1 MDEVN
6 DHIVAL
12 FLTFTRLPIPA
23 AQKIAQLL
31 FDMAQAGLKGSAHV
45 AHSALWKAGAVTA
58 KHISGI
64 GKEGQVNIKTLT
76 NDEKELVTIPITR
89 ADLKDFQKQLK
100 KLGVTFAV
108 VKNPQTGE
116 LGIAVKAANL
126 SVIEHAMHDYL
137 EKAPVSKAEQTQVS
151 EQERAASSQQRSDNT
166 KAQDKK
172 LQAQKR
178 VAAEKQAATQ
188 TQKEAQSAKG
198 ADKVQEGTWSKP
210 KRAVYHTPDGDINT
224 LLSEKVLL
232 GGLVMQAFSC
242 GVAQIINA
250 KQNIVASNN
259 LSACAS
265 IEEVQGACEQLKGSV
280 SQKEYLQR
288 DGAGGLK
295 PPDTSVDPLPSGEK
309 TDFEKKLDS
318 AEVQAHTENKAHAK
332 QHTLA
337 RDKGLIR

>member
-12 FLTFTRLPIPA
+12 FCAFTRLPIPA

-31 FDMAQAGLKGSAHV
+31 FDMAQAGLKGTAHV
-45 AHSALWKAGAVTA
+45 AHSALWKAGAVGA
-58 KHISGI
+58 KHINGI

-89 ADLKDFQKQLK
+89 ADLKQFQKQLK
-100 KLGVTFAV
+100 KMGVTFAV

-137 EKAPVSKAEQTQVS
+137 EKAQVAQAEQAPVSQQV
-151 EQERAASSQQRSDNT
+151 
-166 KAQDKK
+166 
-172 LQAQKR
+172 QAQSTQSQSEKQ
-178 VAAEKQAATQ
+178 AQAKKQQEQKSAQSEKQAATQ
-188 TQKEAQSAKG
+188 TQREAQSSKGNAK
-198 ADKVQEGTWSKP
+198 AQEGTWSKP

-242 GVAQIINA
+242 GVAQIINS
-250 KQNIVASNN
+250 KQNVVASNN

-265 IEEVQGACEQLKGSV
+265 IEEVQSACEQLKGAV
-280 SQKEYLQR
+280 PQKEYLQR
-288 DGAGGLK
+288 DGAGRLK
-295 PPDTSVDPLPSGEK
+295 PPDTSVDPLPHGEK

-318 AEVQAHTENKAHAK
+318 AEVQAHTENKARAK
-332 QHTLA
+332 EHTLA

>member
-31 FDMAQAGLKGSAHV
+31 FDMAQAGLKGTAHV

-58 KHISGI
+58 KHINGI

-76 NDEKELVTIPITR
+76 NDEKELVTIPIMR
-89 ADLKDFQKQLK
+89 EDLKDFQKQLK
-100 KLGVTFAV
+100 KMGVTFAV

-137 EKAPVSKAEQTQVS
+137 EKAPVAQV
-151 EQERAASSQQRSDNT
+151 QQAPVSQQV
-166 KAQDKK
+166 
-172 LQAQKR
+172 QAQSTQSQSEKQAQAKKQQAQTR
-178 VAAEKQAATQ
+178 AQAEKQAATQ
-188 TQKEAQSAKG
+188 TQREAQSSKG

-224 LLSEKVLL
+224 LLSEKVLI

-242 GVAQIINA
+242 GVAQIINS
-250 KQNIVASNN
+250 KQNVVASNN

-265 IEEVQGACEQLKGSV
+265 IEEVQGACEQLKGAV
-280 SQKEYLQR
+280 SQKEYLHR
-288 DGAGGLK
+288 NGADGLK

-318 AEVQAHTENKAHAK
+318 AEVQAHTENKARAK
-332 QHTLA
+332 EHTLA

>member
-31 FDMAQAGLKGSAHV
+31 FDMAQAGVKGSAHV

-76 NDEKELVTIPITR
+76 NDEKELVTIPIMR
-89 ADLKDFQKQLK
+89 EDLKDFQKQLK
-100 KLGVTFAV
+100 KMGVTFAV

-137 EKAPVSKAEQTQVS
+137 EKAPVARAEQAPV
-151 EQERAASSQQRSDNT
+151 SQQV
-166 KAQDKK
+166 
-172 LQAQKR
+172 QAQSTQSQAEKQAQAKR
-178 VAAEKQAATQ
+178 QQAQNRAQAEKQAATQ

-232 GGLVMQAFSC
+232 GGLVMQAFGC
-242 GVAQIINA
+242 GVAQIINS

-265 IEEVQGACEQLKGSV
+265 IEEVQDACEQLKGAV

-295 PPDTSVDPLPSGEK
+295 PPDTSVDPLPHGEK

-318 AEVQAHTENKAHAK
+318 AEVQAHTENKARAK
-332 QHTLA
+332 EHTLA

>member
-31 FDMAQAGLKGSAHV
+31 FDMAQAGLKGTAHV
-45 AHSALWKAGAVTA
+45 AHSALWKAGAVGA
-58 KHISGI
+58 KHINGI

-89 ADLKDFQKQLK
+89 ADLKQFQKQLK
-100 KLGVTFAV
+100 KMGVTFAV

-137 EKAPVSKAEQTQVS
+137 EKAQVAQAEQAPVSQQV
-151 EQERAASSQQRSDNT
+151 
-166 KAQDKK
+166 
-172 LQAQKR
+172 QAQSTQSQSEKQ
-178 VAAEKQAATQ
+178 AQAKKQQEQKSAQSEKQAATQ
-188 TQKEAQSAKG
+188 TQREAQSSKGNAK
-198 ADKVQEGTWSKP
+198 AQEGTWSKP

-242 GVAQIINA
+242 GVAQIINS
-250 KQNIVASNN
+250 KQNVVASNN

-265 IEEVQGACEQLKGSV
+265 IEEVQSACEQLKGAV
-280 SQKEYLQR
+280 PQKEYLQR
-288 DGAGGLK
+288 DGAGRLK

-318 AEVQAHTENKAHAK
+318 AEVQAHTENKARAK
-332 QHTLA
+332 EHTLA

>member
-23 AQKIAQLL
+23 AQKIALLL
-31 FDMAQAGLKGSAHV
+31 FEMAHAGVKGSAHV

-58 KHISGI
+58 KHINGI

-89 ADLKDFQKQLK
+89 EDLKDFQKQLK
-100 KLGVTFAV
+100 KMGVTFAV

-137 EKAPVSKAEQTQVS
+137 EKAPVAQV
-151 EQERAASSQQRSDNT
+151 QQAPVSQQ
-166 KAQDKK
+166 A
-172 LQAQKR
+172 QAQSTQSQAEKQAQAKR
-178 VAAEKQAATQ
+178 QQAQNRAQAEKQAATQ
-188 TQKEAQSAKG
+188 AQKEAQSAKG

-232 GGLVMQAFSC
+232 GGLVMQAFGC
-242 GVAQIINA
+242 GVAQIINS

-265 IEEVQGACEQLKGSV
+265 IEEVQSACEQLKGSV

-288 DGAGGLK
+288 DGSGGLK
-295 PPDTSVDPLPSGEK
+295 PPDTSVDPLPHGEK

-318 AEVQAHTENKAHAK
+318 AEVQAHKENKAHAK
-332 QHTLA
+332 EHTLA

>member
-12 FLTFTRLPIPA
+12 FLIFTRLPIPA

-31 FDMAQAGLKGSAHV
+31 FDMAQAGVKGSAHV

-58 KHISGI
+58 KHINGI
-64 GKEGQVNIKTLT
+64 GTVGQVNIKTLT
-76 NDEKELVTIPITR
+76 NDEKELVTIPIMR
-89 ADLKDFQKQLK
+89 EDLKDFQKQLK
-100 KLGVTFAV
+100 KMGVTFAV

-137 EKAPVSKAEQTQVS
+137 EKAPVARAEQAPV
-151 EQERAASSQQRSDNT
+151 SQQV
-166 KAQDKK
+166 
-172 LQAQKR
+172 QAQSTQSQAEKQAQAKR
-178 VAAEKQAATQ
+178 QQAQNRAQAEKQAATQ

-232 GGLVMQAFSC
+232 GGLVMQAFGC
-242 GVAQIINA
+242 GVAQIINS

-265 IEEVQGACEQLKGSV
+265 IEEVQGACEQLKGAV

-295 PPDTSVDPLPSGEK
+295 PPDTSVDPLPHGEK

-318 AEVQAHTENKAHAK
+318 AEVQAHKENKAHAK
-332 QHTLA
+332 EHALA

>member
-31 FDMAQAGLKGSAHV
+31 FDMAQAGLKGTAHV
-45 AHSALWKAGAVTA
+45 AHSALWKAGAVGA
-58 KHISGI
+58 KHINGI

-76 NDEKELVTIPITR
+76 NDEKELVTIPIMR
-89 ADLKDFQKQLK
+89 EDLKDFQKQLK
-100 KLGVTFAV
+100 KMGVTFAV

-137 EKAPVSKAEQTQVS
+137 EKAPVAQVQQAQTQSTQSQS
-151 EQERAASSQQRSDNT
+151 E
-166 KAQDKK
+166 K
-172 LQAQKR
+172 QAQAKKQQEQKS
-178 VAAEKQAATQ
+178 AQSEKQAATQ
-188 TQKEAQSAKG
+188 TQREAQSSKG
-198 ADKVQEGTWSKP
+198 NTKAQEGTWSKP
-210 KRAVYHTPDGDINT
+210 KKAVYHSPDGDINT
-224 LLSEKVLL
+224 LLSEKVLI

-242 GVAQIINA
+242 GVAQIINS
-250 KQNIVASNN
+250 KQNVVASNN

-265 IEEVQGACEQLKGSV
+265 IEEVQGACEQLKGAV

-295 PPDTSVDPLPSGEK
+295 PPDTSVDPLPHGEK

-318 AEVQAHTENKAHAK
+318 AEVQAHKENKAHAK
-332 QHTLA
+332 EHTLA

>member
-6 DHIVAL
+6 DHIAAL

-23 AQKIAQLL
+23 AQKIAQL
-31 FDMAQAGLKGSAHV
+31 FFEMTRAGAKGSGHA

-58 KHISGI
+58 KHINGI

-89 ADLKDFQKQLK
+89 ADLKQFQKQLK
-100 KLGVTFAV
+100 KMGVTFAV

-137 EKAPVSKAEQTQVS
+137 EKAPVAQVQQAQTQS
-151 EQERAASSQQRSDNT
+151 TQSQAEKQ
-166 KAQDKK
+166 A
-172 LQAQKR
+172 LQAKKQQEHKS
-178 VAAEKQAATQ
+178 AQSEKQAATQ
-188 TQKEAQSAKG
+188 TQSETQSSKG
-198 ADKVQEGTWSKP
+198 ADKAQEGTWSKP
-210 KRAVYHTPDGDINT
+210 KKAVYHSPDGDIST

-232 GGLVMQAFSC
+232 GGLVMQAFGC
-242 GVAQIINA
+242 GVAQIINS

-265 IEEVQGACEQLKGSV
+265 IEEVQGACEQLKGAV

-318 AEVQAHTENKAHAK
+318 AEVQAHKENKAHAK
-332 QHTLA
+332 KHALA

>member
-31 FDMAQAGLKGSAHV
+31 FDMAQAGLKGTAHV
-45 AHSALWKAGAVTA
+45 AHSALWKAGAVGA

-76 NDEKELVTIPITR
+76 NDEKELVTIPIMR
-89 ADLKDFQKQLK
+89 EDLKDFQKQLK
-100 KLGVTFAV
+100 KMGVTFAV

-137 EKAPVSKAEQTQVS
+137 EKAPVAQV
-151 EQERAASSQQRSDNT
+151 QQAPVSQQ
-166 KAQDKK
+166 A
-172 LQAQKR
+172 QAQSTHSQSEKQ
-178 VAAEKQAATQ
+178 AQAKKQQEHTSAQAEKQAAAQ
-188 TQKEAQSAKG
+188 TQREAQSGKG
-198 ADKVQEGTWSKP
+198 ADKAQEGTWSKP
-210 KRAVYHTPDGDINT
+210 KKAVYHSPDGDIST

-232 GGLVMQAFSC
+232 GGLVMQAFGC
-242 GVAQIINA
+242 GIAQIINS
-250 KQNIVASNN
+250 KQNVVASNN

-265 IEEVQGACEQLKGSV
+265 IEEVQGACEQLKGAV
-280 SQKEYLQR
+280 LQKEYLHR

-318 AEVQAHTENKAHAK
+318 AEKQAHTENKAPVK

>member
-6 DHIVAL
+6 DHIAAL

-31 FDMAQAGLKGSAHV
+31 FDMARAGLKGTAHV
-45 AHSALWKAGAVTA
+45 AHSALWKAGAVGA
-58 KHISGI
+58 KHINGI

-76 NDEKELVTIPITR
+76 NDEKELVTIPIMR
-89 ADLKDFQKQLK
+89 EDLKDFQKQLK
-100 KLGVTFAV
+100 KMGVTFAV

-137 EKAPVSKAEQTQVS
+137 EKAPVAQVQKEYLSEQVQTQSMQSQS
-151 EQERAASSQQRSDNT
+151 EKQVQAKKQQEQKS
-166 KAQDKK
+166 AQS
-172 LQAQKR
+172 
-178 VAAEKQAATQ
+178 EKQAATQ
-188 TQKEAQSAKG
+188 TQGEVQSSKG
-198 ADKVQEGTWSKP
+198 ADKAQEGTWSKP
-210 KRAVYHTPDGDINT
+210 KKAVYHTPDGDINT

-232 GGLVMQAFSC
+232 GGLVMQAFGC
-242 GVAQIINA
+242 GVAQIINS
-250 KQNIVASNN
+250 KQNVVASNN

-288 DGAGGLK
+288 DGSGGLK
-295 PPDTSVDPLPSGEK
+295 PPDTSVDPLPHGEK

-332 QHTLA
+332 AHTLA

>member
-31 FDMAQAGLKGSAHV
+31 FDMAQAGLKGTAHV

-76 NDEKELVTIPITR
+76 NDEKELVTIPIMR
-89 ADLKDFQKQLK
+89 EDLKDFQKQLK
-100 KLGVTFAV
+100 KMGVTFAV

-137 EKAPVSKAEQTQVS
+137 EKAPVVQVQQAQTQS
-151 EQERAASSQQRSDNT
+151 TQSQAE
-166 KAQDKK
+166 K
-172 LQAQKR
+172 QAQAKKQQAQNR
-178 VAAEKQAATQ
+178 AQAEKQAATQ
-188 TQKEAQSAKG
+188 TQKEAQSNKGNAK
-198 ADKVQEGTWSKP
+198 AQEGAWSKP

-224 LLSEKVLL
+224 LLSEKVLI

-242 GVAQIINA
+242 GVAQIINS
-250 KQNIVASNN
+250 KQNVVASNN

-265 IEEVQGACEQLKGSV
+265 IEEVQSACEQLKGAV
-280 SQKEYLQR
+280 PQKEYLQR
-288 DGAGGLK
+288 DGAGRLK
-295 PPDTSVDPLPSGEK
+295 PPDTSVDPLPHGEK

-318 AEVQAHTENKAHAK
+318 AEVQAHTENKARAK
-332 QHTLA
+332 EHTLA